1 MANEITIALTKK
13 EEIARFNKA
22 RTDTEFAKL
31 LKVRTLGP
39 EYLEI
44 QSQLRRD
51 IRVCI
56 MTAMSC
62 GTHVVDRPF
71 VIECRN
77 WKITCKRRRGDF
89 KNSKL
94 ANQASG
100 KFIASR
106 QNYI

>member
-1 MANEITIALTKK
+1 MRSDFRCNEVVANEITKALNNK

-56 MTAMSC
+56 MPAILC

-71 VIECRN
+71 VIERRN
-77 WKITCKRRRGDF
+77 WRITCKR
-89 KNSKL
+89 
-94 ANQASG
+94 
-100 KFIASR
+100 
-106 QNYI
+106 